1 VGKDAEEEDL
11 LMDHMMDA
19 PAAEEEAAV
28 PEGEEPAMEE
38 PMMEAE
44 MMM

>member
-1 VGKDAEEEDL
+1 MGKDAEEEDL

-19 PAAEEEAAV
+19 PAAEEAV
-28 PEGEEPAMEE
+28 EE
-38 PMMEAE
+38 PMMGDQMMGDQMMGDQ